1 MRRTFWYALIALVIA
16 VFFLYLTARELPF
29 GDVSTYLSSI
39 DVAHLGL
46 WSTVFV
52 LLYSVCHWAR
62 VQRWYF
68 LIQPIEPG
76 VDRKEVS
83 RVGLIGFGAILILPL
98 RLGEFV
104 RPALLA
110 QKTKVSISAGLGTAV
125 VERVVDGL
133 VITGLLFVTL
143 ITYRGEAS
151 TGAIQFAGALSAS
164 IFVPAI
170 VVCVAAY
177 VRREWTMR
185 KILWCAKWFPF
196 GIGDKLAGML
206 DAFIGGLKGLVE
218 GKALSRF
225 LALSILYW
233 GCNATSMWLLARF
246 GFGLDVGLW
255 DTITMM
261 AVLVIGIMI
270 PAGPAMAGNFEYFV
284 MQAASLFVVLEDHG
298 GAVGAFAGVLHVLQ
312 FLVIVIPALWI
323 TARDVQARGWWRLT
337 GDLGERS
344 VESS

>member
-1 MRRTFWYALIALVIA
+1 MKRTFWYSLIALGIA
-16 VFFLYLTARELPF
+16 IFFLYLTARELPIE
-29 GDVSTYLSSI
+29 DVHAYLGSM
-39 DVAHLGL
+39 DLVNLGL
-46 WSTVFV
+46 WSTIFV
-52 LLYSVCHWAR
+52 LLYSLCHWAR
-62 VQRWYF
+62 VQRWYY
-68 LIQPIEPG
+68 LIRPIEPG
-76 VDRKEVS
+76 VDQGEVS

-110 QKTKVSISAGLGTAV
+110 QKTNISISAGLGTAV

-143 ITYRGEAS
+143 MTYDGEVS

-164 IFVPAI
+164 IFIPALL
-170 VVCVAAY
+170 VCIAAY
-177 VRREWTMR
+177 LRRDWTMH
-185 KILWCAKWFPF
+185 KVLWFAKWMPF

-206 DAFIGGLKGLVE
+206 DAFISGLKGLVE
-218 GKALSRF
+218 GEALSRF
-225 LALSILYW
+225 LGFSILYW

-246 GFGLDVGLW
+246 GFGLEIGLW
-255 DTITMM
+255 DTVTMM

-284 MQAASLFVVLEDHG
+284 LQAAALFVVLEEQG
-298 GAVGAFAGVLHVLQ
+298 GAVGAFAGILHVLQ

-323 TARDVQARGWWRLT
+323 TARDVQTRGWWRLT
-337 GDLGERS
+337 SESPQAG